1 MHRYRA
7 EILAELARKGIHPKP
22 GTDPG
27 QARGLV
33 NDLYRFEIRDLKLRL
48 KETEG
53 ILGPQPMENY
63 RRQVL
68 ELKAKYQ
75 RLLGLPA
82 EAWVL
87 PDEGAKDG

>member
-1 MHRYRA
+1 MHRYRS
-7 EILAELARKGIHPKP
+7 EILAELARKGIQPKES
-22 GTDPG
+22 TDPG
-27 QARGLV
+27 RVRDLV

-48 KETEG
+48 KEKEG

-87 PDEGAKDG
+87 PDAGSEDS